1 MTMSIEKLCH
11 HFGLHTPPFERPVPQ
26 AGLLRHRTFTEAI
39 TRIQLGIESRTP
51 VLFTAEPGLGKSTLL
66 GVVNDSVDTS
76 KTHVIY
82 TPLCSCGPFGLVGQM
97 ATHYG
102 LKPKRSASQT
112 AQTLLD
118 ELSRTGKREV
128 WILDEAH
135 RLPASSLDEL
145 RLLNNS
151 DFDRAAPF
159 CLVLCG
165 QPPLR
170 KTLSAVEHDS
180 LWQRLAIR
188 TSLSPL
194 SDEETSDYVDRR
206 LRAAGASSTLFRP
219 AAINKLFEHSRG
231 VPRMINNLCTAAL
244 FAAAAAS
251 RKHVDA
257 KDVEAAQFDLE
268 HS

>member
-1 MTMSIEKLCH
+1 
-11 HFGLHTPPFERPVPQ
+11 
-26 AGLLRHRTFTEAI
+26 
-39 TRIQLGIESRTP
+39 
-51 VLFTAEPGLGKSTLL
+51 
-66 GVVNDSVDTS
+66 
-76 KTHVIY
+76 
-82 TPLCSCGPFGLVGQM
+82 M

-165 QPPLR
+165 HPPLR

-206 LRAAGASSTLFRP
+206 LRAVGASSTLFRP